1 MSLCA
6 LVLSI
11 VNNAVD
17 QAVTGGSLRQKPH
30 LFRPCIIELSEVIRV
45 SPLDYLDTFDRN
57 IKNEIDEIV
66 IIFISDLKDMTVS
79 HYMAQPK
86 SMLGQSKFPLF
97 TSGIARDRFRFE
109 RTLVF
114 SLRIS
119 GFEMGEY
126 AGDLPRKFICFH
138 CLENE
143 SNVPKDHNTQETEIY
158 LGLP

>member
-66 IIFISDLKDMTVS
+66 IIFISDLKDMPVS

-86 SMLGQSKFPLF
+86 SMLCIKLIRIFIEEDF
-97 TSGIARDRFRFE
+97 RDLEYIWLPKCFRH
-109 RTLVF
+109 
-114 SLRIS
+114 I
-119 GFEMGEY
+119 
-126 AGDLPRKFICFH
+126 
-138 CLENE
+138 
-143 SNVPKDHNTQETEIY
+143 
-158 LGLP
+158 